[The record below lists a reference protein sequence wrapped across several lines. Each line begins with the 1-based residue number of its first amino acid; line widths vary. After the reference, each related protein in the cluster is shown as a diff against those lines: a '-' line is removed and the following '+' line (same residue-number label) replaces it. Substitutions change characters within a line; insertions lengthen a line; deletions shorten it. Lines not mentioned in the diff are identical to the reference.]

1 MRCTLCGD
9 MVPCSRRATLMDPQR
24 EVLYDVCSS
33 LAGGNRA
40 RAHAEEKERVEPGS
54 AGDIR
59 EMGWPPE
66 GR

>member
-1 MRCTLCGD
+1 
-9 MVPCSRRATLMDPQR
+9 MDPQR

-40 RAHAEEKERVEPGS
+40 KAHAEEKERVEPGS